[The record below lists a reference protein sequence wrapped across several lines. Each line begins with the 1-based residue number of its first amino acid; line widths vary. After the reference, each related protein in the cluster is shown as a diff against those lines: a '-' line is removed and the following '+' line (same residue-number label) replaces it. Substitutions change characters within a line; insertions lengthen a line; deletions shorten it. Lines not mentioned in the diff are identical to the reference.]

1 MRMSDSSHVGHA
13 EKETLLVEVVYA
25 SVQKQKLIELQV
37 PKGSTALDA
46 VRLSKIAQHFP
57 EIDLENLDLGVF
69 AKPLDG
75 KGRPLP
81 HEYIV
86 QAEDRVEIYRPLT
99 IDPMQAR
106 LERAEEKRQAREAAK
121 VLLGDKSTSKGK
133 AEAKNKAKNQNRNES
148 RNKSGDK
155 G

>member
-1 MRMSDSSHVGHA
+1 MRMSDSSHAGNA

-25 SVQKQKLIELQV
+25 SVQEQKLIELQV
-37 PKGSTALDA
+37 PKGSSALDA

-106 LERAEEKRQAREAAK
+106 LARAEEKRQAREAAK
-121 VLLGDKSTSKGK
+121 ALLGDKGK
-133 AEAKNKAKNQNRNES
+133 SKAKNQDRNES

>member
-1 MRMSDSSHVGHA
+1 MRMSDCSHASHA
-13 EKETLLVEVVYA
+13 EKEMLLVEVVYA
-25 SVQKQKLIELQV
+25 SVQEQKLIELQV

-57 EIDLENLDLGVF
+57 EIDLSNLDLGVF

-106 LERAEEKRQAREAAK
+106 LARAEEKRQAREAAK
-121 VLLGDKSTSKGK
+121 ALLGDKSKSKGK
-133 AEAKNKAKNQNRNES
+133 DQAKNQNRNES

>member
-1 MRMSDSSHVGHA
+1 MPMSDSSHAGHA

-25 SVQKQKLIELQV
+25 SVQEQKLIELQV

-106 LERAEEKRQAREAAK
+106 LARAEEKRQAREAAK
-121 VLLGDKSTSKGK
+121 ALLGDKGK
-133 AEAKNKAKNQNRNES
+133 SKAKNQNRNES

>member
-1 MRMSDSSHVGHA
+1 MCMSDSSHASHA
-13 EKETLLVEVVYA
+13 EKEMLLVEVVYA
-25 SVQKQKLIELQV
+25 SVQEQKLIELQV

-106 LERAEEKRQAREAAK
+106 LARAEEKRQAREAAK
-121 VLLGDKSTSKGK
+121 ALLGDKGK
-133 AEAKNKAKNQNRNES
+133 SKAKNQNRNES

>member
-1 MRMSDSSHVGHA
+1 MRMSDSSHASHA
-13 EKETLLVEVVYA
+13 EKEMLLVEVVYA
-25 SVQKQKLIELQV
+25 SVQEQKLIELQV
-37 PKGSTALDA
+37 PEGSTALDA

-106 LERAEEKRQAREAAK
+106 LARAEEKRQAREAAK
-121 VLLGDKSTSKGK
+121 ALLGDKGK
-133 AEAKNKAKNQNRNES
+133 SKAKNQNRNES

>member
-1 MRMSDSSHVGHA
+1 MRMSDSSHAGHA

-25 SVQKQKLIELQV
+25 SVQEQKLIELQV

-86 QAEDRVEIYRPLT
+86 QPEDRVEIYRPLT

-106 LERAEEKRQAREAAK
+106 LARAEEKRQAREAAK
-121 VLLGDKSTSKGK
+121 ALLGDKGK
-133 AEAKNKAKNQNRNES
+133 SKAKNQDRNES

>member
-1 MRMSDSSHVGHA
+1 MRMSDSSHAGHA
-13 EKETLLVEVVYA
+13 EKQTLLVEVVYA
-25 SVQKQKLIELQV
+25 SVQEQKLIELQV

-106 LERAEEKRQAREAAK
+106 LARAEEKRQAREAAK
-121 VLLGDKSTSKGK
+121 ALLGDKGK
-133 AEAKNKAKNQNRNES
+133 SKAKNQDRNES

>member
-1 MRMSDSSHVGHA
+1 MRMSDSSHASHA
-13 EKETLLVEVVYA
+13 EKEMLLVEVVYA
-25 SVQKQKLIELQV
+25 SVQEQKLIELQV

-106 LERAEEKRQAREAAK
+106 LARAEEKRQAREAAK
-121 VLLGDKSTSKGK
+121 ALLGDKGK
-133 AEAKNKAKNQNRNES
+133 SKAKNQNRNES

>member
-1 MRMSDSSHVGHA
+1 MRMSDSSHASHA

-25 SVQKQKLIELQV
+25 SVQEQKLIELQV

-46 VRLSKIAQHFP
+46 VRLSKIAQHFT

-81 HEYIV
+81 QEYIV
-86 QAEDRVEIYRPLT
+86 QPEDRVEIYRPLT

-106 LERAEEKRQAREAAK
+106 LARAEEKRQAREAAK
-121 VLLGDKSTSKGK
+121 ALLGDKSKSKGK
-133 AEAKNKAKNQNRNES
+133 DQAKNQNRNES

>member
-1 MRMSDSSHVGHA
+1 MRMSDSSHAGHA
-13 EKETLLVEVVYA
+13 EKQTLLVEVVYA
-25 SVQKQKLIELQV
+25 SVQEQKLIELRV

-46 VRLSKIAQHFP
+46 VRLSKIAQHFS

-106 LERAEEKRQAREAAK
+106 LARAEEKRQAREAAK
-121 VLLGDKSTSKGK
+121 ALLGDKGK
-133 AEAKNKAKNQNRNES
+133 SKAKNQDRNES

>member
-1 MRMSDSSHVGHA
+1 MRMSDSSHAGHA
-13 EKETLLVEVVYA
+13 EKQTLLVEVVYA
-25 SVQKQKLIELQV
+25 SVQEQKLIELRV

-106 LERAEEKRQAREAAK
+106 LARAEEKRQAREAAK
-121 VLLGDKSTSKGK
+121 ALLGDKGK
-133 AEAKNKAKNQNRNES
+133 SKAKNQDRNES

>member
-1 MRMSDSSHVGHA
+1 MRMSDSSHAGHA
-13 EKETLLVEVVYA
+13 EKQTLLVEVVYA
-25 SVQKQKLIELQV
+25 SVQEQKLIELQV

-106 LERAEEKRQAREAAK
+106 LARAEEKRQAREAAK
-121 VLLGDKSTSKGK
+121 ALLGDKGK
-133 AEAKNKAKNQNRNES
+133 SKAKNQDRNES
-148 RNKSGDK
+148 SNKSGDK